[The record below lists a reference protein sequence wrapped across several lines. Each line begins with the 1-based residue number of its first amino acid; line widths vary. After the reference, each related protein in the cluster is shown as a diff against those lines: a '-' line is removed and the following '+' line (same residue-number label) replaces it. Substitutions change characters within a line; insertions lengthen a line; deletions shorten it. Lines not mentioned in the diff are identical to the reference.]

1 MGLSFGFRLNP
12 KLRYTLPIHSPHFFT
27 NSSIFPS
34 SSFSGR
40 ETLLNPVRLSLLSTI
55 YEESESLHKDFGK
68 TFAFSSSALEA
79 PKKDL
84 LQGEDVA
91 TKVNK
96 EKRSRSSVREMI
108 DNTKLPQRE
117 SHFGMLME
125 NLDVLEE
132 TFADSDA
139 LRLKKDIIMQIE
151 KLGALELFNV
161 CLTTSFGTSHVTNCS
176 DGVVEQVEENK
187 RNCKVDDYTGKVIV
201 HSSKRKESRRRRKII
216 SVSVAP
222 SSKSL
227 PLEDTLRSSRA
238 CFVKKTSN
246 TKNRRA
252 AVAQREVEMSKG
264 VKVLA
269 ELEKMRTAM
278 EDETKQ
284 AVSLSSWAEASGVEE
299 KMLQQQLYHG
309 YYCRD
314 ELIRSTRSLVLYFAK
329 KYRGMGIAL
338 GDLLQVGYIGVLQG
352 AERFDSTRGHGFS
365 TYVQYWI
372 RKSMSTMVAKYARG
386 VTVPW
391 SMNKAISQ
399 IQKARKVMKS
409 RSMKYANHH
418 EIARMTGLSLDK
430 IRSASLCLRIVSSMN
445 QNHGI
450 DYLGQMADISIDSPE
465 ETVMKQHIRKDL
477 YDILQSL
484 DSRERQIIILR
495 FGLNDH
501 QPKSLEYIGRIFK
514 VSKEWIRKIEKKALT
529 ELRNETNIS
538 KLNYYLDL
546 Q

>member
-139 LRLKKDIIMQIE
+139 L
-151 KLGALELFNV
+151 
-161 CLTTSFGTSHVTNCS
+161 S